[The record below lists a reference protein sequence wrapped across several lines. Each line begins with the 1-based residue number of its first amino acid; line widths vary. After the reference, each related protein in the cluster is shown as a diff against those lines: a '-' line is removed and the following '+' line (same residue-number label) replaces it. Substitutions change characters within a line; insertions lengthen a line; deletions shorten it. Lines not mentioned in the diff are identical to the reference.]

1 MRYQHTALT
10 TTHTINHLQYLS
22 PRTIMDRTFAAGSQ
36 IIHGAADMPTLNT
49 GDGDN
54 NRGAIKTFT
63 VRIPRNPAN
72 VNMEAILRACERAL
86 MDPHL
91 QRASQANRGYSSTT
105 MRHGSQVVMPGGYAD
120 CPTMNTGHGRNNV
133 GAQKVYN
140 IV

>member
-1 MRYQHTALT
+1 M
-10 TTHTINHLQYLS
+10 N
-22 PRTIMDRTFAAGSQ
+22 RTFAAGSQ
-36 IIHGAADMPTLNT
+36 IIYGAADMPTLNT
-49 GDGDN
+49 GHGDN
-54 NRGAIKTFT
+54 NRGAI
-63 VRIPRNPAN
+63 RIPRNPAN

-91 QRASQANRGYSSTT
+91 QSASQANRGHSSTT

-120 CPTMNTGHGRNNV
+120 CPTMNTGNGRNNI